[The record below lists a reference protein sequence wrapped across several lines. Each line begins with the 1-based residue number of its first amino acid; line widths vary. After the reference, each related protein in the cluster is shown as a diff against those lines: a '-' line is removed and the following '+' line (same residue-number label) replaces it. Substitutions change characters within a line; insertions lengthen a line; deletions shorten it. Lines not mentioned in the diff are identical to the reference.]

1 MQATLF
7 RHADCKAQPLGNG
20 VTRRVLAYD
29 EKLMFAEVRCE
40 AGGSG
45 PVHSHPHAQNTYVL
59 SGRFLFTAER
69 TRLKWGRATA
79 SLSPRT
85 CRMARAAWKRARCWM
100 SLLPCA
106 RIFCKQQSG
115 Y

>member
-45 PVHSHPHAQNTYVL
+45 PRSFP
-59 SGRFLFTAER
+59 S
-69 TRLKWGRATA
+69 
-79 SLSPRT
+79 
-85 CRMARAAWKRARCWM
+85 ARAKHICPQRPFPFYGRRG
-100 SLLPCA
+100 LV
-106 RIFCKQQSG
+106 
-115 Y
+115 

>member
-29 EKLMFAEVRCE
+29 EKLMFAEVCCE

-59 SGRFLFTAER
+59 SGRFLFTAGEDSFEMGPGDSVAIPPDVPHGTRCLEAGAMLDVFTPMR
-69 TRLKWGRATA
+69 TDFL
-79 SLSPRT
+79 
-85 CRMARAAWKRARCWM
+85 
-100 SLLPCA
+100 
-106 RIFCKQQSG
+106 
-115 Y
+115 